1 MWLHEVVVG
10 RYVLDYNGEM
20 RYRHYLSSE
29 VWKAVLE
36 MWKKILK
43 DRNWIEHIDYLMYA
57 DYISLFAQD
66 LSHQYSRSFKF
77 LKRVQ

>member
-43 DRNWIEHIDYLMYA
+43 DRN
-57 DYISLFAQD
+57 
-66 LSHQYSRSFKF
+66 
-77 LKRVQ
+77 